1 MIKDVTIGVLIIVVF
16 VLVYFVYKYYSDK
29 NDLIK
34 NIQDIQNNNTLLK
47 SKIVEINDKIIL
59 LELPGLNK
67 NEKDNINNLKYNIDK
82 LLDEYKVLNDNSA
95 TSLSKISQYTNDLNN
110 LKSQLIS
117 IKDTIKT
124 SNISNNYFTNISTQE
139 VKDIASDLIIIIN
152 KYIENTKSIQTGLTN
167 TNVNSS
173 TGTTSGTTNNNT
185 TTNTNTISQSQL
197 IDIMNRVNTILR
209 DYNNSGITI
218 NNYDYE
224 TLNRVITN
232 NNAFIESINTRL
244 DNYKVSNDNK
254 TTNDLSKLILT
265 EYINKRI
272 NDNLN
277 IILDKQ
283 ADKINELITINTD
296 LKTKLTSLMEF
307 DPSIN
312 TNTIQANDT
321 LLNKDFSQPQTQ
333 GFSNNIYKTQG
344 FSNNIYKT
352 QGFSNPPNNDDITF
366 LKNYIKSSKYSLD
379 KGIQLLNSNF
389 SQSTLTQDTTSKFSS
404 INNFINL
411 INNKIV
417 AYNSLLNLYNTLNT
431 NYNTLNKNII
441 TVDTSNTYIPVD
453 KLHGIIFLNRSITGN
468 DKSSVLGNNRLLSI
482 GDCLNNTAD
491 CYAYT
496 NTYTGNFIKRNI
508 TNNIDGDMQLNKNLT
523 DIRNTFINAG
533 NYISSVQLINNDNII
548 SVVNNTTDNTK
559 ANKYYNNVDIL
570 KHVLITNATI
580 NENDVTYITN
590 DKNQAY
596 FYYPSQTKTNNCIAQ
611 FIKTDTNTYVFDTS
625 YSAAG
630 AVMSQYN
637 GSSDYLSGPPCKQ
650 FNIKS
655 STQKIRL
662 VRSPDKAVYIYDP
675 TKFDFSAL

>member
-352 QGFSNPPNNDDITF
+352 QGLAIPQITM
-366 LKNYIKSSKYSLD
+366 I
-379 KGIQLLNSNF
+379 
-389 SQSTLTQDTTSKFSS
+389 
-404 INNFINL
+404 
-411 INNKIV
+411 
-417 AYNSLLNLYNTLNT
+417 
-431 NYNTLNKNII
+431 
-441 TVDTSNTYIPVD
+441 
-453 KLHGIIFLNRSITGN
+453 
-468 DKSSVLGNNRLLSI
+468 
-482 GDCLNNTAD
+482 
-491 CYAYT
+491 
-496 NTYTGNFIKRNI
+496 
-508 TNNIDGDMQLNKNLT
+508 
-523 DIRNTFINAG
+523 
-533 NYISSVQLINNDNII
+533 
-548 SVVNNTTDNTK
+548 
-559 ANKYYNNVDIL
+559 
-570 KHVLITNATI
+570 
-580 NENDVTYITN
+580 
-590 DKNQAY
+590 
-596 FYYPSQTKTNNCIAQ
+596 
-611 FIKTDTNTYVFDTS
+611 
-625 YSAAG
+625 
-630 AVMSQYN
+630 
-637 GSSDYLSGPPCKQ
+637 
-650 FNIKS
+650 
-655 STQKIRL
+655 
-662 VRSPDKAVYIYDP
+662 
-675 TKFDFSAL
+675 